1 MKYKSIIYSV
11 ISTALLA
18 SVIMSGCSRQKVYV
32 YEKIPEASECRRYT
46 EYFQVSKCNLK
57 HHFSTNKKLYR
68 TIQIN
73 NHQIKR
79 KFNQKVKC
87 TDKNNRPVPIGCYM
101 PQPPSRFNLP
111 THGKTPD

>member
-1 MKYKSIIYSV
+1 MKNYAAIYILISKS
-11 ISTALLA
+11 LLILI
-18 SVIMSGCSRQKVYV
+18 IMSGCSEQKFYV
-32 YEKIPEASECRRYT
+32 YEKIPEASECRRYI

-87 TDKNNRPVPIGCYM
+87 THKNNRPIPTGCYE
-101 PQPPSRFNLP
+101 PHLPSRFNLP

>member
-1 MKYKSIIYSV
+1 MIYFV

-18 SVIMSGCSRQKVYV
+18 TVITSGCFRQKIYV

-46 EYFQVSKCNLK
+46 EYFEVSKCNLK
-57 HHFSTNKKLYR
+57 HHFSTNKNLYM

-87 TDKNNRPVPIGCYM
+87 TDKNNRPVPTACYV
-101 PQPPSRFNLP
+101 PHLPSRFNLP
-111 THGKTPD
+111 THVKTPD

>member
-1 MKYKSIIYSV
+1 MIYFV
-11 ISTALLA
+11 ISTVFLA
-18 SVIMSGCSRQKVYV
+18 PAIMSGCSRQKFYV

-87 TDKNNRPVPIGCYM
+87 TDKNNRPVPTACYV
-101 PQPPSRFNLP
+101 PHLPSRLTFQHMAKLLTDNQS
-111 THGKTPD
+111 

>member
-87 TDKNNRPVPIGCYM
+87 TEKNNRPIPTGCYETHL
-101 PQPPSRFNLP
+101 PPRFNLP
-111 THGKTPD
+111 TFGKTAD

>member
-1 MKYKSIIYSV
+1 MKYKFIINFV
-11 ISTALLA
+11 ISIVLLA
-18 SVIMSGCSRQKVYV
+18 QIVMSACSRQKVYV

-73 NHQIKR
+73 NHQVKR

-87 TDKNNRPVPIGCYM
+87 TDKNNRPVPSACYV
-101 PQPPSRFNLP
+101 PHLPSRFNLP

>member
-1 MKYKSIIYSV
+1 MKYNHAFYFFILTV
-11 ISTALLA
+11 LLA
-18 SVIMSGCSRQKVYV
+18 SIIMSGCSKNKVYV

-57 HHFSTNKKLYR
+57 HHFATNKKLYR

-87 TDKNNRPVPIGCYM
+87 THKNNRPVPTGCYV
-101 PQPPSRFNLP
+101 PHLPTRFNLP